1 MVRGLV
7 IRQGF
12 MVLDL
17 ALGLLVIVTAGI
29 VVQRTLEA
37 PRTVEAVQ
45 GMTGT
50 EEARSVQFALEVGP
64 REAYNSI
71 VSSGLF
77 GDAGRMSRGA
87 EPLVIEEEP
96 AGIVED
102 TSLNLRLLGTI
113 ALSPNDPF
121 AAAFIEDRDQRF
133 AQGYGLGDEVVEKVK
148 LIEVYQR
155 EVYLLNERNTPPTK
169 ERLRMDEDAEA
180 PGAASPVPKRL
191 VSASSSGTERVAL
204 NRQEFI
210 QELYANYADLV
221 TKVTPEMY
229 RDENGK
235 VIGVTAPNISQVSL
249 ARKLGLQD
257 GDVLTTVNNDSID
270 SEQKIMEVVQK
281 YRNADAFRIGILRNG
296 KPKVITYSL
305 K

>member
-12 MVLDL
+12 MIVDL
-17 ALGLLVIVTAGI
+17 VLGLLVIVTVGI
-29 VVQRTLEA
+29 VVQQMLEA
-37 PRTVEAVQ
+37 PRTVEAVP

-50 EEARSVQFALEVGP
+50 ERARTVQFALEVGP

-71 VSSGLF
+71 TSSGLF
-77 GDAGRMSRGA
+77 GDAGRMSRVA
-87 EPLVIEEEP
+87 EPRAIEEEP

-113 ALSPNDPF
+113 ALSPQDPF

-148 LIEVYQR
+148 LAEVYQR

-169 ERLRMDEDAEA
+169 ERLRMDEEADA
-180 PGAASPVPKRL
+180 PGTASPPKRL
-191 VSASSSGTERVAL
+191 VSASPSTAERVAL

-210 QELYANYADLV
+210 QELYTNYADLV
-221 TKVTPEMY
+221 TKVKPEMY

-281 YRNADAFRIGILRNG
+281 YRSADAFRIGILRNG